1 MEPLSKE
8 CFADQ
13 YNCKYP
19 IHTKEAA
26 YNSFQEYCQEKG
38 SIAAELKPEIEA
50 NFQKAASFHEI
61 ELAEPVIKEAAVRE
75 MHTLAE
81 DGAEEGVSMP
91 IITSVEELKQSKD
104 YLLEKRASMSCK
116 SLREASKYLLW
127 AAANSDSDLNDPDM
141 RKIASIAGVGVG
153 DKEEILEQFD
163 KRATLIELPVDQQT
177 GFWEFSRKLHDISD
191 EEFYKSATLTK
202 ICDTMDEIDRMYG
215 LNTRYGTKMG
225 DSTLIAPEQVCFG
238 QNIDDL
244 TKEASDMLHVPSIDT
259 VLSKKAVLE
268 RKKAVNSFFDSYFGD
283 DPVEID
289 ADLLEKV
296 ATADKNT
303 ANALLKALGEEI

>member
-26 YNSFQEYCQEKG
+26 YSSFKDYCDAKAG
-38 SIAAELKPEIEA
+38 IPAAMKAEIEA
-50 NFQKAASFHEI
+50 NFQKAASFHDIKLE
-61 ELAEPVIKEAAVRE
+61 EPVVKTASRE

-91 IITSVEELKQSKD
+91 IIASMEEIQQGKA

-127 AAANSDSDLNDPDM
+127 AASNSETDLDEPDM
-141 RKIASIAGVGVG
+141 RKIASMAGVGVG
-153 DKEEILEQFD
+153 DKDEILEQFD

-177 GFWEFSRKLHDISD
+177 GFWAFSRDLHQISD
-191 EEFYKSATLTK
+191 EDFYKEATLTK

-215 LNTRYGTKMG
+215 LNEHYGKKMG
-225 DSTLIAPEQVCFG
+225 DSVLMSPEQVCFG

-244 TKEASDMLHVPSIDT
+244 TKEAADMLHVASIDT

-268 RKKAVNSFFDSYFGD
+268 RKNAVNSFFDSYFGD

-296 ATADKNT
+296 ATLDENT
-303 ANALLKALGEEI
+303 ANALLKALGEE

>member
-26 YNSFQEYCQEKG
+26 YNSFQDYCKEKG
-38 SIAAELKPEIEA
+38 AIADELKPEIEA
-50 NFQKAASFHEI
+50 NFKKAASFHEI
-61 ELAEPVIKEAAVRE
+61 ELTEPVVKEASRE
-75 MHTLAE
+75 IHTLAE
-81 DGAEEGVSMP
+81 EGAEEGVSMP
-91 IITSVEELKQSKD
+91 IISSIEDLKQCKD

-127 AAANSDSDLNDPDM
+127 GAANSDSDLSDPDM
-141 RKIASIAGVGVG
+141 RKIAMLAGVGVG

-177 GFWEFSRKLHDISD
+177 GFWEFSRKLHNISD
-191 EEFYKSATLTK
+191 EEFYKEATLTK

-215 LNTRYGTKMG
+215 LNTRYGQKMG

-244 TKEASDMLHVPSIDT
+244 TKEAADMLHVASIDT

-268 RKKAVNSFFDSYFGD
+268 RKNAINGFFDSYFGD

-296 ATADKNT
+296 ATMDKNT
-303 ANALLKALGEEI
+303 ANALLKELGEE

>member
-1 MEPLSKE
+1 MESLSKE

-19 IHTKEAA
+19 IYTKEAA
-26 YNSFQEYCQEKG
+26 YSSFKDYCSEKG
-38 SIAAELKPEIEA
+38 GIPEAVRAEIEE
-50 NFQKAASFHEI
+50 NFKKAASYHEI
-61 ELAEPVIKEAAVRE
+61 TLEEPVVKTAARE

-81 DGAEEGVSMP
+81 EGAEEGVSMP
-91 IITSVEELKQSKD
+91 IIASVEEINQGKA
-104 YLLEKRASMSCK
+104 YLLEKRASASCK
-116 SLREASKYLLW
+116 TLREGAKYVLW
-127 AAANSDSDLNDPDM
+127 AASNSEMDLNEPEM
-141 RKIASIAGVGVG
+141 RKIAALAGVGVG

-177 GFWEFSRKLHDISD
+177 GFWAFSRDLHQIPD
-191 EEFYKSATLTK
+191 EEFYKEATLTK

-215 LNTRYGTKMG
+215 LNQHYGQKMG
-225 DSTLIAPEQVCFG
+225 DSVLMSPEQACFG

-244 TKEASDMLHVPSIDT
+244 TKEAADMLHVPSIDT

-268 RKKAVNSFFDSYFGD
+268 RKNDVNSFFDSYFGD

-296 ATADKNT
+296 ASMDKNT
-303 ANALLKALGEEI
+303 ANALLKALGEE

>member
-26 YNSFQEYCQEKG
+26 YNSFQDYCKEKDT
-38 SIAAELKPEIEA
+38 INDALKAEIDA

-61 ELAEPVIKEAAVRE
+61 ELSEPVIKEASRE

-81 DGAEEGVSMP
+81 EGAEEGVSMP
-91 IITSVEELKQSKD
+91 IISSMEELKQCKD

-127 AAANSDSDLNDPDM
+127 GAANSDSDLSDPDM
-141 RKIASIAGVGVG
+141 RKIAMLAGVGVG

-177 GFWEFSRKLHDISD
+177 GFWEFSRKLHAISD
-191 EEFYKSATLTK
+191 EEFYKEATLTK

-215 LNTRYGTKMG
+215 LNTRYGQKMG

-244 TKEASDMLHVPSIDT
+244 TKEAADMLHVASIDT

-268 RKKAVNSFFDSYFGD
+268 RKNAINGFFDSYFGD

-296 ATADKNT
+296 ATMDKNT
-303 ANALLKALGEEI
+303 ANALLKELGEE

>member
-26 YNSFQEYCQEKG
+26 YNSFKEYCAEKG
-38 SIAAELKPEIEA
+38 SIAEALKPEIEE
-50 NFQKAASFHEI
+50 NFKKAASFHDI
-61 ELAEPVIKEAAVRE
+61 ELEEPVIKEASRE

-81 DGAEEGVSMP
+81 DGASEGVSMP
-91 IITSVEELKQSKD
+91 IIKTAEEIEQCAN
-104 YLLEKRASMSCK
+104 YLLEKRASTSCK

-127 AAANSDSDLNDPDM
+127 AVANSDFDM
-141 RKIASIAGVGVG
+141 NGPYERKIAALAGVGVG
-153 DKEEILEQFD
+153 DKDEILDQFD

-177 GFWEFSRKLHDISD
+177 EFWSFSRKMHEIPD
-191 EEFYKSATLTK
+191 EEFYKEATLTK

-215 LNTRYGTKMG
+215 LNVHYGKKMG
-225 DSTLIAPEQVCFG
+225 DSVLQSPEQVCFG

-244 TKEASDMLHVPSIDT
+244 VKEASDLLHVPSIDT

-268 RKKAVNSFFDSYFGD
+268 RKDAINGFFSTYFGAENAEND
-283 DPVEID
+283 EK
-289 ADLLEKV
+289 LLEKV
-296 ATADKNT
+296 ASLDENT
-303 ANALLKALGEEI
+303 ANALLQALGE

>member
-26 YNSFQEYCQEKG
+26 YNSFQDYCKEKG
-38 SIAAELKPEIEA
+38 NIDAAVKAEIEA

-61 ELAEPVIKEAAVRE
+61 ELAEPVVKEAASRE

-81 DGAEEGVSMP
+81 EGAEEGVSMP
-91 IITSVEELKQSKD
+91 IIATMEELQQGKD
-104 YLLEKRASMSCK
+104 YLIEKRASLSCK
-116 SLREASKYLLW
+116 TLREGAKYLLW
-127 AAANSDSDLNDPDM
+127 AAANSQTDLNTPDM

-163 KRATLIELPVDQQT
+163 KRATVIELPVDQQT
-177 GFWEFSRKLHDISD
+177 GFWEFSRNLHGISD
-191 EEFYKSATLTK
+191 EEFYKEATLTK

-215 LNTRYGTKMG
+215 LNTRYGQKVG
-225 DSTLIAPEQVCFG
+225 DSVLMAPEQVCFG

-244 TKEASDMLHVPSIDT
+244 TKEAADMLHVASIDT

-268 RKKAVNSFFDSYFGD
+268 RKNAINGFFDNYFGD

-296 ATADKNT
+296 ATMDKNT
-303 ANALLKALGEEI
+303 ANALLKELDE